1 MVSEHVMYTAGLVIL
16 IAVGLYFAFQAIV
29 GLGLETKK
37 DSGTVVGREHREATM
52 GYRTEIINSQPRP
65 VRHYT
70 PEKYILK
77 LDINGQQTEGTVSRG
92 LFEEVQPGDRLQ
104 VTFQKRRLTGR
115 VQILDVTR

>member
-1 MVSEHVMYTAGLVIL
+1 MDSVTYTAGLIIL
-16 IAVGLYFAFQAIV
+16 IIVGLYFLFQAID

-70 PEKYILK
+70 PEKYVLK
-77 LDINGQQTEGTVSRG
+77 LDINGQQTEGTVSG
-92 LFEEVQPGDRLQ
+92 SLFDAVQPGDRVV

-115 VQILDVTR
+115 LQVLEVTR